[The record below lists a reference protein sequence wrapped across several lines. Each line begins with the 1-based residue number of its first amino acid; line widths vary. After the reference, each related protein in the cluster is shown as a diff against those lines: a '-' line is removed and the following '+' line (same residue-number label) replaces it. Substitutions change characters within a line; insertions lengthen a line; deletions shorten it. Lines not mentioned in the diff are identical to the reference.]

1 MPPIFGVLSRG
12 RRSILERKG
21 CRLKQALLM
30 DALKPVA
37 TGSPGTGIIAG
48 LVAAQRERFKLFT
61 RDMT

>member
-1 MPPIFGVLSRG
+1 
-12 RRSILERKG
+12 
-21 CRLKQALLM
+21 M